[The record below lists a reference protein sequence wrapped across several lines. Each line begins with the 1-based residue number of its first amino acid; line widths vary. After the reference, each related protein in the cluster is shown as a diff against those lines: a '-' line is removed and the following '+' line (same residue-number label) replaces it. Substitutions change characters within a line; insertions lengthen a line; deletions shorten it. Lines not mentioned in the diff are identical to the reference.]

1 MEGSAF
7 LLAAV
12 ILLSALAIR
21 IRGLF
26 RSPPPATIE
35 NTLLI
40 AGCAVLAAGV
50 IDETRR
56 SPESLCRHAMAS
68 TYPAWNC
75 ANSSAETAIHP
86 AANRPPASAV
96 EQALSNEDDAGPLGG
111 IDKVTAV
118 YDIAAHTVYLPNGT
132 QLEAHSGLGDRLDNP
147 RYVHEHMRGATPP
160 NTYELT
166 LRERPFHGVRAL
178 RLVPVGNQYI
188 FGRKGLLAHT
198 YMLGP
203 KGDSNGCVV
212 FRNYQ
217 AFLQAYDSG
226 DVRRLLVVPSFD
238 QALAAAPA
246 PGAKVGWNGTAFAAA
261 SRDQR

>member
-1 MEGSAF
+1 MEGPAF

-12 ILLSALAIR
+12 LLLSALAIR

-26 RSPPPATIE
+26 RNPLPSTVE

-40 AGCAVLAAGV
+40 AGCAVIVASV
-50 IDETRR
+50 VNETQRAH
-56 SPESLCRHAMAS
+56 ESLCRQAMES
-68 TYPAWNC
+68 TYPAWSCERSNT
-75 ANSSAETAIHP
+75 ETASHS
-86 AANRPPASAV
+86 AASQAPASAV
-96 EQALSNEDDAGPLGG
+96 EQAQSDQGDAGPLGG

-118 YDIAAHTVYLPNGT
+118 YDIAAHTVYLPNGAE
-132 QLEAHSGLGDRLDNP
+132 LEAHSGLGDRLDNP

-212 FRNYQ
+212 FKNYQ

-226 DVRRLLVVPSFD
+226 EVRRLLVVPSFD
-238 QALAAAPA
+238 EALAAAPA
-246 PGAKVGWNGTAFAAA
+246 PGAKTGWNGGAFAAA